1 MTHWDSNVHV
11 NDDVTLPRKVKVMAP
26 RYLGLVTSTTVGDT
40 ELVSIEHL

>member
-11 NDDVTLPRKVKVMAP
+11 NDDLTLPRKVKVMAP
-26 RYLGLVTSTTVGDT
+26 RYLGPMTSTTVGDT